1 MQQQSL
7 VLLAVSHGLLDVY
20 VPIKGLVCRINVG
33 IHTQVVLKSR
43 DLLKGNRD
51 AQLKGATQ
59 TVGKASFRSVLVGPI
74 GGVASTEEQGPV
86 STTEVRVIVEV
97 FFDIGP
103 AVPQNLRFP
112 RHLRSR
118 SCAGVSVVGIVGMVV
133 ESIVILF
140 NVPFTA
146 VASCNIIIIIIV
158 LL

>member
-7 VLLAVSHGLLDVY
+7 VLLAVPHGLLAVY

-33 IHTQVVLKSR
+33 IHTQIVLKSR
-43 DLLKGNRD
+43 GLLKGNRD

-59 TVGKASFRSVLVGPI
+59 TVGKAAFRVVLDGPI

-86 STTEVRVIVEV
+86 STAEARVIAEV

-103 AVPQNLRFP
+103 AVPQNVRFP
-112 RHLRSR
+112 RHLTSR
-118 SCAGVSVVGIVGMVV
+118 SCAEVSVVGIVGIVV

-140 NVPFTA
+140 IVPFAA
-146 VASCNIIIIIIV
+146 VA
-158 LL
+158 